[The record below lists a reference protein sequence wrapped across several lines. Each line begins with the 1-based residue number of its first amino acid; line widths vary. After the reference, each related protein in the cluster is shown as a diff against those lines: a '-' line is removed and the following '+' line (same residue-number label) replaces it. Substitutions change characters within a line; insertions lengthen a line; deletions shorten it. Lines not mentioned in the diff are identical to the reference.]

1 MDSCTVKTFNA
12 LEVQGAAGV
21 LWVQWQPKS
30 YQSRKGKEVCHEF
43 LTCLAAPVAYDKKP
57 SVI

>member
-1 MDSCTVKTFNA
+1 MDPCIVKTFNA

-21 LWVQWQPKS
+21 LWVTQELSEQE
-30 YQSRKGKEVCHEF
+30 GKEVCHEF
-43 LTCLAAPVAYDKKP
+43 LACLAAPVAFDKKP